1 MNRSQGTSRRT
12 FLQHSAAAAT
22 VLPST
27 IAWLGSAADDAKA
40 KESGAATDCDVFVY
54 GSTPGGVSAAVE
66 AARRG
71 CKVVLACPYK
81 RPGGMAASGLS
92 TTDAVRPELFGGIV
106 AEFIGRIR
114 TYYEKNLGRE
124 SPEWKLIMDGW
135 FYEPS
140 VAERAFDDMIAGES
154 ARLDYRR

>member
-1 MNRSQGTSRRT
+1 QKPLFRENIMGRNTSRRR
-12 FLQHSAAAAT
+12 FLQTSAAVAT
-22 VLPST
+22 ALPTT
-27 IAWLGSAADDAKA
+27 IAWLGAAAEDAKA
-40 KESGAATDCDVFVY
+40 KESGTTTDCDVLVY

-106 AEFIGRIR
+106 TEFIGRVR
-114 TYYEKNLGRE
+114 TYYEKNLGR
-124 SPEWKLIMDGW
+124 
-135 FYEPS
+135 
-140 VAERAFDDMIAGES
+140 
-154 ARLDYRR
+154 